1 MIHDLKEPAASG
13 DVDER
18 ENGAPAPLLRRPC
31 ARSTRHVPSSHSLT
45 HSRRYLEE
53 GVAAGAAAGVRARAS
68 LVELAGLGGG
78 EDDAGLAAA
87 RFADETD
94 LTEWPSLTHSL
105 NSPHLTSRMHGA
117 YQ

>member
-1 MIHDLKEPAASG
+1 M
-13 DVDER
+13 
-18 ENGAPAPLLRRPC
+18 
-31 ARSTRHVPSSHSLT
+31 
-45 HSRRYLEE
+45 
-53 GVAAGAAAGVRARAS
+53 AAGAAAGVRARAS